1 MLISKI
7 STENTFKDRFYKHR
21 NSLKLES
28 KGNSTEL
35 SKHFREM
42 KRKAIKKPVMHWLV
56 IDHAK
61 TYQNG
66 SKRCNLCLTE
76 KYHFLTSPVN
86 FINKKSE
93 LVSKCRHENQF
104 QLVNYMQSHRLISK
118 TKKTVSSNDNMS
130 NFIKN
135 KCISIMQ
142 KFEYCLKIV
151 IYGVKLNPS

>member
-1 MLISKI
+1 
-7 STENTFKDRFYKHR
+7 
-21 NSLKLES
+21 
-28 KGNSTEL
+28 
-35 SKHFREM
+35 M
-42 KRKAIKKPVMHWLV
+42 KRKAIKKLAMHWLV

-66 SKRCNLCLTE
+66 SKRCNFCLTE
-76 KYHFLTSPVN
+76 KYHILTSPVN
-86 FINKKSE
+86 FINKRSA
-93 LVSKCRHENQF
+93 LVSKFRHENQF

-118 TKKTVSSNDNMS
+118 NKKTVSSNDNMS

-151 IYGVKLNPS
+151 IYGVKLNLSLTLADLIDVLSTLLPDISTLITNIYIIYI